1 EKAQAEFDENE
12 AEAMAAKMRENTYDF
27 NDFIKNM
34 DQMNK
39 MGSMKDILKMIPGM
53 NKMGNL
59 DDLNVDPKQ
68 MAQTRAMIQSMT
80 PFERENPD
88 SISQSRR
95 RRIAKGSATTL
106 QEVNRLIK
114 QFNESR
120 KLMSAMSNGNMGALQ
135 NMMGGLGG
143 GGFGGFGGGGNRNKN
158 RVAELQAKQM
168 ARKLKKAKK
177 KGK

>member
-1 EKAQAEFDENE
+1 
-12 AEAMAAKMRENTYDF
+12 
-27 NDFIKNM
+27 
-34 DQMNK
+34 
-39 MGSMKDILKMIPGM
+39 MIPGM

-59 DDLNVDPKQ
+59 DDLNVDPNKW
-68 MAQTRAMIQSMT
+68 RKLEPWFNDDPIWG
-80 PFERENPD
+80 ENPD
-88 SISQSRR
+88 YQPITPSSYR
-95 RRIAKGSATTL
+95 KGSATTL

-120 KLMSAMSNGNMGALQ
+120 KIMSAMSNGNMGALQ